1 MVSDRFKLLV
11 RGEGGARGGGPAEAE
26 LALEMWMRKGFAEVD
41 ALYVL
46 QTLEVDEELQPEKI
60 HRTLT
65 VKGDELHVYDAFH
78 FEATE
83 IRLLRAAVS
92 SFYDMSVLTARTL
105 LEFKE

>member
-1 MVSDRFKLLV
+1 MTNAAHPFECEISLSFP
-11 RGEGGARGGGPAEAE
+11 E
-26 LALEMWMRKGFAEVD
+26 EVD

-46 QTLEVDEELQPEKI
+46 LTLEVDEELQPEKI

-65 VKGDELHVYDAFH
+65 VKGDELHVH

>member
-1 MVSDRFKLLV
+1 MWIPGRRKIIDGSSGFNVL
-11 RGEGGARGGGPAEAE
+11 AEATQQ
-26 LALEMWMRKGFAEVD
+26 REVD

>member
-1 MVSDRFKLLV
+1 MTSATHPFEWYAWRSPREISL
-11 RGEGGARGGGPAEAE
+11 
-26 LALEMWMRKGFAEVD
+26 GFPEEVD

>member
-1 MVSDRFKLLV
+1 MDSATHPFECEINLSFP
-11 RGEGGARGGGPAEAE
+11 E
-26 LALEMWMRKGFAEVD
+26 EVD
-41 ALYVL
+41 AQYVL

-65 VKGDELHVYDAFH
+65 VKGAELHVH

-92 SFYDMSVLTARTL
+92 SFYDMSVLTARAL

>member
-1 MVSDRFKLLV
+1 MTSTTHPFECDISLNFP
-11 RGEGGARGGGPAEAE
+11 E
-26 LALEMWMRKGFAEVD
+26 EVD
-41 ALYVL
+41 AQLVL

-65 VKGDELHVYDAFH
+65 VKGTELHVYVLTLPMWCPPGLVAVVRCSH

-92 SFYDMSVLTARTL
+92 SFYDMSALAARTL